1 MVRLQMKNYSYI
13 SAPTLKTWLCGVLM
27 LCLALLSFAARAEI
41 VSTGV
46 LDNVLA
52 RYSAIAATWAAAI
65 TSHATRLFWTLATIS
80 MVWTFGMMAL
90 RKADIVEFFA
100 EFARFTIFT
109 GFYWWLLRNGPHFAT
124 TIMDSM
130 RMIAAGASGS
140 GTILYPSGIL
150 DIGFGLFANVLEKSS
165 LWSPLSSAVGVAIS
179 LITLISLALIG
190 VNMLLLLISGWILA
204 YAGIFF
210 LGFGGSRWTSE
221 MAINY
226 YKTVLNIGAQLFT
239 MILLVGIG
247 KSFIDE
253 FYTNMSSAYKM
264 NELAI
269 VMVVA
274 IILLALVNKVPSLVG
289 GLAMGGGTGAL
300 GSGFGAGTALG
311 AAAMAATAAATAGA
325 AAVAGTANIAGG
337 VQALMAA
344 VSKANAAESAGS
356 GTRDFMASSGGV
368 SSGHGTHTGS
378 GSGALAAAMGD
389 AAQAESTSTETES
402 DAKGTQALGSGPQ
415 QEQPPS
421 TAPSQQGT
429 NGPANAG
436 NGTSS
441 EKNAKKIAPGIGSPS
456 AAAALAAKAGRIA
469 TGATGKLAQGT
480 WDVGKAKFKQ
490 GFAAAGERVSKTIG
504 GQIAATI
511 RSSEQAAAPDTG
523 PSAMDDGSLSAGNS
537 ASADP
542 TAEVAAFRD
551 SKPE

>member
-1 MVRLQMKNYSYI
+1 MAFCAAL
-13 SAPTLKTWLCGVLM
+13 L
-27 LCLALLSFAARAEI
+27 LCLALLPYTAWAEI
-41 VSTGV
+41 NNTGV

-52 RYSAIAATWAAAI
+52 RYSAIAATWAATI
-65 TSHATRLFWTLATIS
+65 TTHATRLFWTLATVS

-90 RKADIVEFFA
+90 RKSDIGEFFA
-100 EFARFTIFT
+100 EFVRFTIFT
-109 GFYWWLLRNGPHFAT
+109 GFYWWLLRNGPSFAT
-124 TIMDSM
+124 SIIDSM
-130 RMIAAGASGS
+130 RAIGAGAAGT
-140 GTILYPSGIL
+140 GTGLSPSGIV

-165 LWSPLSSAVGVAIS
+165 LWSPLSSAVGVTIS

-210 LGFGGSRWTSE
+210 LGFGGSRWTSD

-226 YKTVLNIGAQLFT
+226 YKTVLSIGAQLFT
-239 MILLVGIG
+239 MVLLVGIG
-247 KSFIDE
+247 KSFIDQ
-253 FYTNMSSAYKM
+253 FYNNMSSAYKM
-264 NELAI
+264 NELAVI
-269 VMVVA
+269 MVVA
-274 IILLALVNKVPSLVG
+274 IVLLALVNKVPSLVG

-356 GTRDFMASSGGV
+356 GTRDFMASAGG
-368 SSGHGTHTGS
+368 GGIGATPGT

-389 AAQAESTSTETES
+389 TAQVTSS
-402 DAKGTQALGSGPQ
+402 SADAGSGSAETQPAGSASQ
-415 QEQPPS
+415 QAQPPV
-421 TAPSQQGT
+421 APSNQQSM

-436 NGTSS
+436 S
-441 EKNAKKIAPGIGSPS
+441 ESKTDQRVAKTAPGMGSPA
-456 AAAALAAKAGRIA
+456 AAAALAAKTGRIA
-469 TGATGKLAQGT
+469 AGAAGNLAQGS
-480 WDVGKAKFKQ
+480 WDVGKAKLKQ
-490 GFAAAGERVSKTIG
+490 GLAAAGDRVGKTIG
-504 GQIAATI
+504 GQIAAAI
-511 RSSEQAAAPDTG
+511 RSQNQAGAPSTG
-523 PSAMDDGSLSAGNS
+523 ASAMEDGSISAGDS

-551 SKPE
+551 RKPE

>member
-1 MVRLQMKNYSYI
+1 MKSSPYTR
-13 SAPTLKTWLCGVLM
+13 APALKVWFCGILM
-27 LCLALLSFAARAEI
+27 LCLALLPFAARAEI
-41 VSTGV
+41 DSTGV

-65 TSHATRLFWTLATIS
+65 TTHATRLFWTLATIS

-90 RKADIVEFFA
+90 RKADIGEFFA

-210 LGFGGSRWTSE
+210 LGFGGSRWTSD

-253 FYTNMSSAYKM
+253 FYSNMSSAYKM

-300 GSGFGAGTALG
+300 GSGFGAGTVLG

-344 VSKANAAESAGS
+344 VSKANAAESIGS
-356 GTRDFMASSGGV
+356 GTRDFMASDVGG
-368 SSGHGTHTGS
+368 SNGQGANTGS

-389 AAQAESTSTETES
+389 VAQTNGNADTGSGAAETQSTSS
-402 DAKGTQALGSGPQ
+402 VSQQAQ
-415 QEQPPS
+415 QPAS
-421 TAPSQQGT
+421 HQGT

-436 NGTSS
+436 SDGTPGQRAT
-441 EKNAKKIAPGIGSPS
+441 KTAPGMGSP
-456 AAAALAAKAGRIA
+456 AATAALAAKVGRIA
-469 TGATGKLAQGT
+469 AGTAGNLAQGT

-504 GQIAATI
+504 GQIAAAI
-511 RSSEQAAAPDTG
+511 RSSDQVASPDTG
-523 PSAMDDGSLSAGNS
+523 PSSMEDGSLSAGNS

-542 TAEVAAFRD
+542 AAEVAAFRD